1 MKKLI
6 LAAASLLVMIVAG
19 ISFLA
24 LKYGEDDW
32 DDLGI

>member
-6 LAAASLLVMIVAG
+6 LATVSLLMMIVAG

-24 LKYGEDDW
+24 LRYGDDDW